1 MDRARSFTLVWVP
14 RRNHLVVSSANH
26 RSTRF
31 IHDDD
36 VGVKWNWKRGW
47 RTSQRWIAGV
57 LWVEELSSTTWT
69 ASGSGTDL
77 STRFRKRR
85 NSSARW
91 RGVMSAITW
100 PEATSSAA

>member
-14 RRNHLVVSSANH
+14 RRHHLVVSSANH

-57 LWVEELSSTTWT
+57 LWVEELSNTTWT
-69 ASGSGTDL
+69 VSPAGTLLIDQLQELLELDGSVAGGELVDHGP
-77 STRFRKRR
+77 
-85 NSSARW
+85 A
-91 RGVMSAITW
+91 GQV
-100 PEATSSAA
+100 